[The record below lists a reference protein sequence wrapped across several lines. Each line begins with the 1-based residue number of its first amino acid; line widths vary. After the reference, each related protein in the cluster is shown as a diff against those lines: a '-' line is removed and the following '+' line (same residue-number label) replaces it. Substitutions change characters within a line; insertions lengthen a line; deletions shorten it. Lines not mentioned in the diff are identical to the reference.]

1 MINRL
6 TGVLVDT
13 NPQSVTIDVGGV
25 GFLVFVNLSTL
36 SRLGHIGEQVSVV
49 TYMEV
54 KEDKLALY
62 GFITTSEYELFQLLI
77 GVNGVGCK
85 SALSI
90 LDLGSPEQIQNAIGG
105 GEVKVITQVSGIGK
119 KTAERII
126 LELKEKVSMVTGGQE
141 IFIRVQ
147 HEELIEALESLG
159 YKSHDIQRVLS
170 AVDTNLDLG
179 EQVRQALKHLQI
191 K

>member
-13 NPQSVTIDVGGV
+13 SPQSVTIDVGGV

-62 GFITTSEYELFQLLI
+62 GFISVSEYELFQLLI

-85 SALSI
+85 SALTI
-90 LDLGSPEQIQNAIGG
+90 LDLGTPDQIQQAIGEG
-105 GEVKVITQVSGIGK
+105 QVKVITQVSGIGK

-126 LELKEKVSMVTGGQE
+126 LELKDKVSAVVGGEQAV
-141 IFIRVQ
+141 IRVQ
-147 HEELIEALESLG
+147 HEELIEAMESLG

-170 AVDTNLDLG
+170 EVDQSVDLG
-179 EQVRQALKHLQI
+179 DQVRQALKLLHT